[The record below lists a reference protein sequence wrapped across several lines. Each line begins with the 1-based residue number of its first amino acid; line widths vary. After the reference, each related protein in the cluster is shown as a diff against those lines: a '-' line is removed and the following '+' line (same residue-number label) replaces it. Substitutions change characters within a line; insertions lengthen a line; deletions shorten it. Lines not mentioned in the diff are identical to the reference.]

1 MILFPWKTVLKMN
14 DIINGYL
21 DNLKCFIRLSLL
33 LATVICFSCSTCMA
47 LQVSNIQLLLDRD
60 YFPEVKKM
68 INDSNRSIKMIM
80 FEASYYKKFK
90 NSPSNQLIDGLI
102 NAKKRGVDV
111 EVILDIR
118 QKSDRSTKRNLETG
132 KMLTNAGVEVT
143 FDTEQITTHSKL
155 LIIDEKIIV
164 IGSTNWTYNA
174 LTANHES
181 SIVFDSR
188 ETATELIGFFEKIKK
203 TGKKYSNF

>member
-1 MILFPWKTVLKMN
+1 MLTA
-14 DIINGYL
+14 II
-21 DNLKCFIRLSLL
+21 F
-33 LATVICFSCSTCMA
+33 FSCSTCMA
-47 LQVSNIQLLLDRD
+47 LQTSNIQLLLDRD

-68 INDSNRSIKMIM
+68 INNSNRSIKMIM

-90 NSPSNQLIDGLI
+90 NSPSNQLIDALI
-102 NAKKRGVDV
+102 KAKKRGVDV

-174 LTANHES
+174 LNANHES

-188 ETATELIGFFEKIKK
+188 ETATELMEFFEKIKK

>member
-1 MILFPWKTVLKMN
+1 
-14 DIINGYL
+14 
-21 DNLKCFIRLSLL
+21 
-33 LATVICFSCSTCMA
+33 MA
-47 LQVSNIQLLLDRD
+47 LQVSNVKLLLDRD

-68 INDSNRSIKMIM
+68 INDSKRSIKMIM

-90 NSPSNQLIDGLI
+90 KSPSNQLIEGLI
-102 NAKKRGVDV
+102 KAKKRGVDV

-132 KMLTNAGVEVT
+132 KMLTNSGVEVT

-188 ETATELIGFFEKIKK
+188 ETATELMEFFEKIKK
-203 TGKKYSNF
+203 TAKKYSNF

>member
-1 MILFPWKTVLKMN
+1 MKKN
-14 DIINGYL
+14 DIKNSYL
-21 DNLKCFIRLSLL
+21 NSLKLFIRLSVTITAL
-33 LATVICFSCSTCMA
+33 IFFSCSTCMA
-47 LQVSNIQLLLDRD
+47 LQTSNIQLLLDRD
-60 YFPEVKKM
+60 YFPEVKKI

-90 NSPSNQLIDGLI
+90 NSPSNQLIDALI
-102 NAKKRGVDV
+102 KAKKRGIDV

>member
-1 MILFPWKTVLKMN
+1 LFPLESATKKNDIVNSYVNNLKYIIRLTVLLPA
-14 DIINGYL
+14 II
-21 DNLKCFIRLSLL
+21 F
-33 LATVICFSCSTCMA
+33 FSCSTCMA
-47 LQVSNIQLLLDRD
+47 LQTSNTRLLLNRD
-60 YFPEVKKM
+60 YFPEVKKI

-90 NSPSNQLIDGLI
+90 NSPSNQLIDALI
-102 NAKKRGVDV
+102 KAKKRGVDV
-111 EVILDIR
+111 EVILDVR
-118 QKSDRSTKRNLETG
+118 QKSDRTTKRNLETG
-132 KMLTNAGVEVT
+132 KRLTNAGVEVI

-155 LIIDEKIIV
+155 LIIDEKIVV

-174 LTANHES
+174 LTSNHES

-188 ETATELIGFFEKIKK
+188 GTAIELMEFFEKIKK

>member
-1 MILFPWKTVLKMN
+1 
-14 DIINGYL
+14 
-21 DNLKCFIRLSLL
+21 
-33 LATVICFSCSTCMA
+33 
-47 LQVSNIQLLLDRD
+47 
-60 YFPEVKKM
+60 
-68 INDSNRSIKMIM
+68 
-80 FEASYYKKFK
+80 
-90 NSPSNQLIDGLI
+90 
-102 NAKKRGVDV
+102 
-111 EVILDIR
+111 
-118 QKSDRSTKRNLETG
+118 
-132 KMLTNAGVEVT
+132 MLTNAGVEVT